1 LYSSLRTR
9 LSVLVAASV
18 LPLGVIAIATAYLL
32 YMTERHSAEERLLQV
47 ARSISAAIDSE
58 LRAVV
63 ASAQVLALSN
73 SLAREDFATF
83 REKATATLVHLN
95 AANVVVLDRDG
106 TQKLNTAVPVRGE
119 LPQRLRNPPVIAA
132 NNAVFSLGVPQIA
145 DVFVGPVLQRPS
157 IGVFVPVKR
166 SGVVVYDLAVT
177 IFASRLS
184 DVIRQ
189 QDLPIEWTVGL
200 FDSSGTVVARNRDAE
215 QFVGRKASPTL
226 APALRAGREQLLTTT
241 TFDGV
246 SVLTAVAPLGQP
258 GWSVAVGVP
267 DRVFSGSL
275 AWAMLVLFGAIVL
288 TVGVGAFAASRLATG
303 VLVRE
308 KHRDLLINE
317 LNHRVKNTLVL
328 VQSLA
333 VQTLKRAPDLKSGIT
348 SLGERILAL
357 SRAHDVLTREN
368 WESTSLDA
376 IVTSALQPFGGTGR
390 RIEIDG
396 PPVRL
401 RPKAALA
408 VGLVVHELATNALKY
423 GALAHA
429 DGNVSVRWTTD
440 GGRLAFD
447 WQESGAKPIA
457 GETRPGF
464 GSVLISGLIGD
475 LGGTVESRF
484 NTSGLICH
492 IEFALDRTD
501 GAPAT

>member
-1 LYSSLRTR
+1 
-9 LSVLVAASV
+9 
-18 LPLGVIAIATAYLL
+18 
-32 YMTERHSAEERLLQV
+32 
-47 ARSISAAIDSE
+47 
-58 LRAVV
+58 
-63 ASAQVLALSN
+63 
-73 SLAREDFATF
+73 
-83 REKATATLVHLN
+83 
-95 AANVVVLDRDG
+95 
-106 TQKLNTAVPVRGE
+106 
-119 LPQRLRNPPVIAA
+119 
-132 NNAVFSLGVPQIA
+132 
-145 DVFVGPVLQRPS
+145 
-157 IGVFVPVKR
+157 VKR

-184 DVIRQ
+184 DLIRQ
-189 QDLPIEWTVGL
+189 QDLPIDWTVGL
-200 FDSSGTVVARNRDAE
+200 FDSSARVAARSRDAD
-215 QFVGRKASPTL
+215 QFVGREASPTL
-226 APALRAGREQLLTTT
+226 APALRAGREQLLMST

-246 SVLTAVAPLGQP
+246 PVLTAVAPIGQP

-267 DRVFSGSL
+267 DRVLSDSL
-275 AWAMLVLFGAIVL
+275 AWAMLVLFGSIVL
-288 TVGVGAFAASRLATG
+288 TVGLGAFAASRLATG

-333 VQTLKRAPDLKSGIT
+333 SQTLKRAPDLKSGIAN
-348 SLGERILAL
+348 LEGRILAL

-390 RIEIDG
+390 RIDVDG
-396 PPVRL
+396 PAVRL

-408 VGLVVHELATNALKY
+408 IGLVVHELATNALKY
-423 GALAHA
+423 GALAQA
-429 DGNVSVRWTTD
+429 DGNVSVRWTAH

-447 WQESGAKPIA
+447 WQERGAPPIA
-457 GETRPGF
+457 QETRTGF
-464 GSVLISGLIGD
+464 GSVLISGLVGD

-501 GAPAT
+501 AAAAI

>member
-157 IGVFVPVKR
+157 IGVFVPAKR

-457 GETRPGF
+457 EETRPGF

-501 GAPAT
+501 GTPAT

>member
-1 LYSSLRTR
+1 MYSSLRTR

-32 YMTERHSAEERLLQV
+32 YKTERHSAEERLLQV

-63 ASAQVLALSN
+63 ASAQVLALSEA
-73 SLAREDFATF
+73 LARDDFASF

-95 AANVVVLDRDG
+95 AANVVVLDRNG
-106 TQKLNTAVPVRGE
+106 AQKLNTAVPLGSA

-132 NNAVFSLGVPQIA
+132 NQAVFSLGVPQIA
-145 DVFVGPVLQRPS
+145 DVFVGPVLQRSS
-157 IGVFVPVKR
+157 IGIFIPVKR

-184 DVIRQ
+184 DLIRQ
-189 QDLPIEWTVGL
+189 QDLPIDWTVGL
-200 FDSSGTVVARNRDAE
+200 FDSSARVAARSRDAD
-215 QFVGRKASPTL
+215 QFVGREASPTL
-226 APALRAGREQLLTTT
+226 APALRAGREQLLMST

-246 SVLTAVAPLGQP
+246 PVLTAVAPIGQP

-267 DRVFSGSL
+267 DRILSDSL
-275 AWAMLVLFGAIVL
+275 AWAMLVLFGSIVL
-288 TVGVGAFAASRLATG
+288 TVGLGAFAASRLATG

-333 VQTLKRAPDLKSGIT
+333 SQTLKRAPDLKSGIAN
-348 SLGERILAL
+348 LEGRILAL

-390 RIEIDG
+390 RIDVDG
-396 PPVRL
+396 PAVRL

-408 VGLVVHELATNALKY
+408 IGLVVHELATNALKY
-423 GALAHA
+423 GALAQA
-429 DGNVSVRWTTD
+429 DGNVSVRWTAH

-447 WQESGAKPIA
+447 WQERGAPPIA
-457 GETRPGF
+457 QETRTGF
-464 GSVLISGLIGD
+464 GSVLISGLVGD

-501 GAPAT
+501 AAAAI

>member
-457 GETRPGF
+457 EETRPGF

-501 GAPAT
+501 GTPAT